1 MLALS
6 QSRREE
12 RRDVRAAR
20 TKDVAPLG
28 SFESPIRVGHTLR
41 SLTVSSRADSQKDV
55 LHKAHSYDSLW
66 KGRSGKEHR
75 VVANRLLARLAGLSG
90 TRFASIVIR

>member
-6 QSRREE
+6 QNRREE
-12 RRDVRAAR
+12 RPDARAAR

-28 SFESPIRVGHTLR
+28 SFESPIRVGRTLR
-41 SLTVSSRADSQKDV
+41 SLIVSSRADSQKNV
-55 LHKAHSYDSLW
+55 LHKAHSHDSLW

-90 TRFASIVIR
+90 TRFTSIVMR

>member
-41 SLTVSSRADSQKDV
+41 SLIVSSRADSQKDV
-55 LHKAHSYDSLW
+55 LHKAHSHDSLW

-90 TRFASIVIR
+90 THFESIIMR

>member
-41 SLTVSSRADSQKDV
+41 SLIVSSRADSQKDV
-55 LHKAHSYDSLW
+55 LHKAHSHDSLW

-90 TRFASIVIR
+90 TRFASIVMR